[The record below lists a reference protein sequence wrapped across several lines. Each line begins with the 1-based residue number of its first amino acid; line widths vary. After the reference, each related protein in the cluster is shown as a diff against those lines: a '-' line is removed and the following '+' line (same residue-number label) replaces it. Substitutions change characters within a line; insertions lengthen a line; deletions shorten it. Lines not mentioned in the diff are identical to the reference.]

1 MPADLLPVSSA
12 AGVAM
17 PIYRVRSGAEN
28 VLYLFSAPDDRAAE
42 AMARQVADV
51 AGTAPASGRHG
62 CVCVDGLVAENWRP
76 VRAWRHSP
84 EDDQAGR

>member
-1 MPADLLPVSSA
+1 MPVDQLLVSSA

-42 AMARQVADV
+42 ALARQVADV
-51 AGTAPASGRHG
+51 AGSAMASDRQG
-62 CVCVDGLVAENWRP
+62 CVCVDGLVAETWRR
-76 VRAWRHSP
+76 VSAWRDGP
-84 EDDQAGR
+84 GNDPAGG